1 MFTLIQKGG
10 PLMYPLILCS
20 FISLTFIIERAIFWL
35 RTNTGKD
42 KTLLNDIYRLAE
54 NGNFEQVQKRS
65 AKSKDYIVRT
75 ISKTLENRGGPLEK
89 NLEINAHEE
98 LSNMRKF
105 MPVLDTIVTLA
116 PLIGITGTVV
126 GIIISFNVLGGSVTE
141 DPTAVTGGIAQALIT
156 TAAGLIIAMTTLV
169 PYNYFQ
175 TRIDK
180 AARVMENYLNK
191 FEIICEKNGYHKT
204 DSGELHET

>member
-1 MFTLIQKGG
+1 MLTLIQKGG
-10 PLMYPLILCS
+10 PLMYPLLLCS
-20 FISLTFIIERAIFWL
+20 FISLTFILERAIFWL
-35 RTNTGKD
+35 RTNLGRD
-42 KTLLNDIYRLAE
+42 KNLLNEIFRLAD
-54 NGNFEQVQKRS
+54 NGNMEEIRKKS
-65 AKSKDYIVRT
+65 AGSGDYIVRA
-75 ISKTLENRGGPLEK
+75 ISKTLDNGGGPLEK

-98 LSNMRKF
+98 LSSMRKF

-126 GIIISFNVLGGSVTE
+126 GIIVSFNVLGGSVTE

-156 TAAGLIIAMTTLV
+156 TAAGLIVAMITLV

-191 FEIICEKNGYHKT
+191 FEIMCEKNGHNRA
-204 DSGELHET
+204 DSEK